1 MICDWR
7 SILLNGSLH
16 LSSVQ
21 HGKGERS
28 DEGVY
33 QCVATLPSVGTMLS
47 RSAKLQTT
55 SLRPFEQEPKDVV
68 VRVGDVAR
76 FNCYVHV
83 RLNKKIYSKERKNL
97 KKKKSICLSPA
108 SKNCQTRFQ
117 ILH

>member
-1 MICDWR
+1 M
-7 SILLNGSLH
+7 LNGSLH

-55 SLRPFEQEPKDVV
+55 SLRPFELEPKDVV

-83 RLNKKIYSKERKNL
+83 RLDKKIYSKERKNL
-97 KKKKSICLSPA
+97 KKKKASASLLHQRIAKQDFRSSTKRDFCLV
-108 SKNCQTRFQ
+108 F
-117 ILH
+117 

>member
-1 MICDWR
+1 MFIPR
-7 SILLNGSLH
+7 SILSNGSLH
-16 LSSVQ
+16 VSNVQ

-83 RLNKKIYSKERKNL
+83 GLSTLFRQSIRLGIVLQNMWKWV
-97 KKKKSICLSPA
+97 P
-108 SKNCQTRFQ
+108 Q
-117 ILH
+117 